1 MTQQP
6 DKFTRRDVERSF
18 RKFHDIVNDLMTA
31 TSQTWGDTFKRL
43 VAHCET
49 DTVMQVI
56 TEPLKTDSRIDAN
69 QWWNDA
75 INSARGMAGSGQ
87 PKLPAD
93 DDERTALLYQVF
105 LKLEHEDI
113 DIGGFCLAVYGA
125 RKRQDMADT
134 FNRELVQKF
143 TREVCHRLDEITTD
157 TADQQ
162 EIAREAMVVFH
173 HYDYSTYITGNVQ
186 GSNIA
191 TGSAQITNSTAQFN
205 TPADVAA
212 ELRALK
218 SLASEYSKTNQ
229 ATITQALDF
238 LADAAESE
246 NAAVDEIAENARTI
260 AEISPPISSRLN
272 GLVSGARASLI
283 GSAIMEG
290 LKLVFG
296 G

>member
-6 DKFTRRDVERSF
+6 DTFTRRNVERSF
-18 RKFHDIVNDLMTA
+18 RKFHDIVDDLMAA
-31 TSQTWGDTFKRL
+31 TSQTWGDTFRRL
-43 VAHCET
+43 VVHCET

-56 TEPLKTDSRIDAN
+56 TEPLRTDPRVDADK
-69 QWWNDA
+69 WWNDA
-75 INSARGMAGSGQ
+75 INSVRGTAGSGQ
-87 PKLPAD
+87 YTLPTD

-113 DIGGFCLAVYGA
+113 NIHTFCLPVYGV
-125 RKRQDMADT
+125 RKRQDVADF
-134 FNRELVQKF
+134 FNRDLVSKF
-143 TREVCHRLDEITTD
+143 TREVSYRLDEITAD

-173 HYDYSTYITGNVQ
+173 HYDYSTHITGNVR

-212 ELRALK
+212 ELRALT

-246 NAAVDEIAENARTI
+246 NADIDEIAEKAQTI
-260 AEISPPISSRLN
+260 AEISPTISSRLK
-272 GLVSGARASLI
+272 GLVSGASASLI